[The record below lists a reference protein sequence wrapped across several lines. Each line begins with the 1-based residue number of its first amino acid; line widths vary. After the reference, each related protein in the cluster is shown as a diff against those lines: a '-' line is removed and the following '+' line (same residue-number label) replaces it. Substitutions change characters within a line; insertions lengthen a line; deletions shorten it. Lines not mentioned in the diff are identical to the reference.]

1 MKSFIEKNVRW
12 LFPLPGALFILAM
25 MVFPVLYTFWV
36 SLTDWSLTSGREAH
50 FIGLKNFEILIMDSR
65 FYNALKLTIYFT
77 VLAVGVETILGVG
90 IALLLN
96 REFRGKNT
104 FKTILLL
111 PMVATPVAIGLCWTL
126 FYEPTVGLAN
136 YTLRQFGLPAIKWLA
151 DQSTV
156 IPSLALVDIWEWT
169 PMIALIVMAGLAAL
183 PAEPFE
189 AAVVDGATPWQV
201 LRHVTLPLLAPTIL
215 VAVVLRSI
223 DAFKTFDII
232 YTMTNGGPGYAS
244 ETMNIYAYTLGFQY
258 FRFGAASSALV
269 ALLALVLGSSLIVL
283 YLRRRWEV

>member
-1 MKSFIEKNVRW
+1 MK
-12 LFPLPGALFILAM
+12 
-25 MVFPVLYTFWV
+25 
-36 SLTDWSLTSGREAH
+36 
-50 FIGLKNFEILIMDSR
+50 
-65 FYNALKLTIYFT
+65 
-77 VLAVGVETILGVG
+77 
-90 IALLLN
+90 
-96 REFRGKNT
+96 
-104 FKTILLL
+104 
-111 PMVATPVAIGLCWTL
+111 
-126 FYEPTVGLAN
+126 
-136 YTLRQFGLPAIKWLA
+136 QFGLPGIKWLA
-151 DQSTV
+151 DQATV

-201 LRHVTLPLLAPTIL
+201 FRHVTLPLLAPTIL

>member
-1 MKSFIEKNVRW
+1 M
-12 LFPLPGALFILAM
+12 
-25 MVFPVLYTFWV
+25 
-36 SLTDWSLTSGREAH
+36 
-50 FIGLKNFEILIMDSR
+50 
-65 FYNALKLTIYFT
+65 
-77 VLAVGVETILGVG
+77 
-90 IALLLN
+90 
-96 REFRGKNT
+96 
-104 FKTILLL
+104 LL
-111 PMVATPVAIGLCWTL
+111 PMVATNVAIGLCWTL

-136 YTLRQFGLPAIKWLA
+136 YTMRQLGLPAIKWLA

-201 LRHVTLPLLAPTIL
+201 FRHVTLPLLAPTIL